1 MAAWSNSSL
10 PPSSLEIV
18 EPISAGLPHH
28 KSFGGEK
35 KKKNFG
41 GHALVTHFDLIVYQD
56 LKVCLFPLYL

>member
-1 MAAWSNSSL
+1 MAARSNSSL

-18 EPISAGLPHH
+18 EPISTAYLTIRILVG
-28 KSFGGEK
+28 K

-41 GHALVTHFDLIVYQD
+41 GHVLVTHCDLIVYQD